1 MITFFT
7 TPKPFLGHIGIIQRN
22 AIESWKRVHPEAEVI
37 LFGDEEGAAEA
48 ARELGI
54 RHIPEVKRNAHGTKY
69 LSPIFDGAQD
79 LAHHRCVCYINCD
92 IILLSDFRPAV
103 ERVLALGGR
112 FMMAGQRWDTDVTE
126 PVDFYATD
134 WEARVRHMAIEANHQ
149 RPPQWID
156 YFAFSRG
163 LYYKNIPPFVIGRPG
178 WDNWLVWHARHSGAR
193 LVDATA
199 VIQAVHQNHDYG
211 YHPDGAAGVW
221 QGEEAQQNYA
231 LLEGG
236 RCFATMENA
245 THRLTPEGL
254 RPNYRHWAVQTRRKV
269 AALRSAVWFGFLK
282 RTRPLRH
289 RLGLRERHIPE
300 TTAGSK

>member
-1 MITFFT
+1 MITFFS
-7 TPKPFLGHIGIIQRN
+7 TPKPFLGHIGVIQRN

-48 ARELGI
+48 ALELQI
-54 RHIPEVKRNAHGTKY
+54 RHVPDVRRNEHGTKY

-79 LAHHRCVCYINCD
+79 LAHHNCLCYINCD
-92 IILLSDFRPAV
+92 IILLSDFRAAAA
-103 ERVLALGGR
+103 RVLSLGGR
-112 FMMAGQRWDTDVTE
+112 FMMAGQRWDTDITA
-126 PVDFYATD
+126 PVDFYAAD
-134 WEARVRHMAIEANHQ
+134 WEATVRRRALEANHP

-163 LYYKNIPPFVIGRPG
+163 LYYKNTPPFVIGRPG

-199 VIQAVHQNHDYG
+199 VVQAVHQNHDYS

-231 LLEGG
+231 LLRGG
-236 RCFATMENA
+236 RYFATMENA
-245 THRLTPEGL
+245 THRLTPKGFE
-254 RPNYRHWAVQTRRKV
+254 PNYRHYAVQARRK
-269 AALRSAVWFGFLK
+269 AKALRDAIWFGFLNA
-282 RTRPLRH
+282 TRPIRH
-289 RLGLRERHIPE
+289 RLGLRERHIPDAPSG
-300 TTAGSK
+300 TK